1 MDFSLLPALHLS
13 LTRFS
18 LMQLLWEFI
27 NLPLSAHFTAT
38 YSVINYEEQKLNF
51 LQNRVEHLDE
61 NITFRCELS
70 LGFTN
75 LLFSVVD
82 FVNYEINDLLHRGN
96 LAPTVC
102 TIVLKLTDCYYLLRL
117 FKSISYYNILR
128 IDSVYIHVLLFP
140 LSVL

>member
-1 MDFSLLPALHLS
+1 MDFSLLPALYLS

-51 LQNRVEHLDE
+51 LQNRVEHLNE
-61 NITFRCELS
+61 NITFRCKLS
-70 LGFTN
+70 LGLTN
-75 LLFSVVD
+75 FLFPFVD

-96 LAPTVC
+96 LAPTIC
-102 TIVLKLTDCYYLLRL
+102 ATVLKLTDCYYFLGL
-117 FKSISYYNILR
+117 FKSVSYYNILK
-128 IDSVYIHVLLFP
+128 IYSVYRMVY
-140 LSVL
+140 